1 MMSLVLMY
9 ELILGVG
16 LISPSAGRATT
27 KQRQCKMERGEALAT
42 RMTTSYYSGQHS
54 TCALATYPCHAM
66 TSTQA
71 EKVGLGWGGKAHLK

>member
-1 MMSLVLMY
+1 
-9 ELILGVG
+9 
-16 LISPSAGRATT
+16 
-27 KQRQCKMERGEALAT
+27 MERGEALAT

-66 TSTQA
+66 NNTQA